1 MKINYKF
8 KVIQKMSKDKLS
20 FKMELFRIVKRKKKL
35 PRINNNLLLKIS
47 SQIQINKINYK
58 IKLKFDVIFIFYIQ
72 FFY

>member
-1 MKINYKF
+1 MNKN
-8 KVIQKMSKDKLS
+8 KLS

-47 SQIQINKINYK
+47 SQIQINKINQK